1 MGRDV
6 DEKNPQSGMKRKIFQ
21 FTLIELLVV
30 VSILVILLALLLP
43 ALNKARERGE
53 AITCLNNLKELS
65 LVMQSYANDWNGYTV
80 YSLGG
85 KPWTSALR
93 DAGYWK
99 DYRELFLFCPKLKE
113 ASMAPSS
120 SLQYTTYGAHKV
132 WTVYINDWIEMG
144 FGDFVVETLADGSSY
159 FNLPKV
165 KRPSELLLFADTAN
179 LNKSPLV
186 GSWTCPVRGAGTAKE
201 LQSFHHDL
209 RSNVAFV
216 DGHAG
221 ALSPAAMRKIGGN
234 QGIVNGVGGPL

>member
-1 MGRDV
+1 
-6 DEKNPQSGMKRKIFQ
+6 
-21 FTLIELLVV
+21 
-30 VSILVILLALLLP
+30 
-43 ALNKARERGE
+43 
-53 AITCLNNLKELS
+53 
-65 LVMQSYANDWNGYTV
+65 
-80 YSLGG
+80 
-85 KPWTSALR
+85 
-93 DAGYWK
+93 
-99 DYRELFLFCPKLKE
+99 
-113 ASMAPSS
+113 
-120 SLQYTTYGAHKV
+120 
-132 WTVYINDWIEMG
+132 MG